1 MTHPPTVV
9 GLGEVLWDI
18 FPSGP
23 KPGDAPANFA
33 YCSHLL
39 ANRAVIASRVGDDEL
54 GRKIRELFVRAGLT
68 DQFIQIDSER
78 PTGTVQ
84 VQVDDQ
90 GQPKFE
96 ITEPAAWD
104 FLECTAIWE
113 SLAQSADAVC
123 FGSLAQ
129 RSSQSREAILRFLER
144 TRPEAL
150 RIFDVNLRQSFFS
163 AAIIKE
169 SLGHANVLKLSHEE
183 LPLLKSLVQVNT
195 ASDLDGE
202 ISFCRSLINKF
213 DLRLVCITRGANGS
227 LLCSPD
233 GYHQHPG
240 FHVHVRNT
248 VGAGDAFSAGLAC
261 ELLRGSSPTE
271 MNDLANRMGA
281 WVASCEGAMPEVP
294 QGGLNVALANL

>member
-1 MTHPPTVV
+1 V

-23 KPGDAPANFA
+23 RPGGAPANFA

-39 ANRAVIASRVGDDEL
+39 GNRAIVASRVGDDEF
-54 GRKIRELFVRAGLT
+54 GRKLCELFLRAGLT

-90 GQPKFE
+90 GQPNFN
-96 ITEPAAWD
+96 IVQPSAWD
-104 FLECTAIWE
+104 FLECSAIWQ

-144 TRPEAL
+144 TRPDAL

-163 AAIIKE
+163 AATIE
-169 SLGHANVLKLSHEE
+169 QSLAHADVLKLSHEE
-183 LPLLKSLVQVNT
+183 LPLLKPLLQINT
-195 ASDLDGE
+195 ASGEDGE

-227 LLCSPD
+227 FLCSPD

-240 FHVHVRNT
+240 FHVQVRDA
-248 VGAGDAFSAGLAC
+248 VGAGDAFTAGLAH
-261 ELLRGSSPTE
+261 ELLRDGSLPE

-294 QGGLNVALANL
+294 EGGLKEALAKL

>member
-1 MTHPPTVV
+1 MSHPPTVV

-23 KPGDAPANFA
+23 KPGGAPANFA

-39 ANRAVIASRVGDDEL
+39 ANRAVIASRVGDDEF
-54 GRKIRELFVRAGLT
+54 GRKLRELFLRAGVT
-68 DQFIQIDSER
+68 DQYIQIDSEH

-96 ITEPAAWD
+96 IVQPAAWD
-104 FLECTAIWE
+104 FLECTAFWQ

-144 TRPEAL
+144 TRSDAL

-163 AAIIKE
+163 AAIIEE

-183 LPLLKSLVQVNT
+183 LPLLKPLLQVNT
-195 ASDLDGE
+195 VSDEDSE

-227 LLCSPD
+227 LLCSTD

-240 FHVHVRNT
+240 FQVHVKNT
-248 VGAGDAFSAGLAC
+248 VGAGDAFTAGLAR
-261 ELLRGSSPTE
+261 ELLRDGSLPE

-294 QGGLNVALANL
+294 EGGLEDALAKL